1 MEVKMGWLNEE
12 ETCTQ
17 SKRFLA
23 FKFSL
28 VAFICFFMT
37 STFASEL
44 VFNCDSGNIKYQI
57 FDDDYGVS
65 YSHSKAGVE
74 DFYIR
79 ASKKDAVFKMAS
91 SPLSGGNVAYVQF
104 SRGEYSYY
112 FYDAITYARV
122 PSLDVLGVMVWRN
135 GKMISDREC
144 YGNNNGLFSAAYSDL
159 PRVDMD
165 YQVFFKI
172 VDR

>member
-1 MEVKMGWLNEE
+1 MAEKIKLFANKSNHIKWLPAAVLFVVFSPNVESAEV
-12 ETCTQ
+12 
-17 SKRFLA
+17 
-23 FKFSL
+23 
-28 VAFICFFMT
+28 
-37 STFASEL
+37 
-44 VFNCDSGNIKYQI
+44 VFNCDSGKYSYRI
-57 FDDDYGVS
+57 LVDNESFL
-65 YSHSKAGVE
+65 YSHSISNVE
-74 DFYIR
+74 DLNVH
-79 ASKKDAVFKMAS
+79 ASRTDALFKMAS

-135 GKMISDREC
+135 GKMISVREC
-144 YGNNNGLFSAAYSDL
+144 YGNNNGLFSAAYNDL